1 MKRQI
6 LLVVPLSL
14 VLAACATTGASSTG
28 TTSNPVA
35 GSNAVSA
42 AGSRAIGAYGAT
54 GTSDDVRGRSGSS
67 GASTLTGRANLAGSD
82 LGTRDDATDTDD
94 SDTDPPRN

>member
-1 MKRQI
+1 MNRQI
-6 LLVVPLSL
+6 LLVVPLAL
-14 VLAACATTGASSTG
+14 ALAACAITGASTG

-35 GSNAVSA
+35 GSSAVSA

-82 LGTRDDATDTDD
+82 SGTRDDATDTDD
-94 SDTDPPRN
+94 TDTDPPRD

>member
-6 LLVVPLSL
+6 LLVVPLAL

-35 GSNAVSA
+35 GSTAVS

-82 LGTRDDATDTDD
+82 SGTRDDATDADD
-94 SDTDPPRN
+94 TNTDPPRD